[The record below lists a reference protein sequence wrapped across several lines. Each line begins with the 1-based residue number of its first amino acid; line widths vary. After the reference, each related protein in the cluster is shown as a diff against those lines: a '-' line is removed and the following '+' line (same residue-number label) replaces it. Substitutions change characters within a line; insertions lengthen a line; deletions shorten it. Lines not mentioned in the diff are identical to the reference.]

1 MLLDTSGL
9 ICYHSTT
16 EPRHLEAHTL
26 LDAAPVLLTHGYVL
40 AEFVALAHVRGLARR
55 PALGFLRDLVGNSL
69 VEVVWVTETLHD
81 AAMRL
86 LEARL
91 DKTYSLCDAV
101 SFVLMRQR
109 SLYEALTTDH
119 HFEQEGFRCL
129 LG

>member
-9 ICYHSTT
+9 ICYHSGV
-16 EPRHLEAHTL
+16 EPHHAEARALFTGSTAHLIHS
-26 LDAAPVLLTHGYVL
+26 YVL
-40 AEFVALAHVRGLARR
+40 TEFVAVAQARR
-55 PALGFLRDLVGNSL
+55 LRRDPALAFLRDLVQHPR
-69 VEVVWVTETLHD
+69 VETVWVAEALHD
-81 AAMRL
+81 SAMRL

-109 SLYEALTTDH
+109 NLYEALTTDH
-119 HFEQEGFRCL
+119 HFEQEGFHCL